1 MADGASARH
10 HRAVSGRRSRTR
22 AAPPRRG
29 ASVELEPGPARR
41 APGARQ
47 PPSSPAAGGEV
58 RMPRRR
64 RRRGSRHRA
73 SGRRARRRADRG
85 CDQAARG
92 RAPAGRSRSPTGWE
106 LSVRIRAGTPGR
118 SVEHF
123 EQNSERL
130 TPARSATS
138 AAGRGVQVLSAGAPR
153 MGKKRQRALPPY
165 GCKAPDS
172 VTPDSLSSPAGT
184 AAPVGAVFTSPISRE
199 TLGIM
204 PHATVCVKTESDHH
218 AVADRVEVRIKH
230 PECSNLPCHSAEPLQ
245 RNGVQHVALRPG
257 FRRSELARQRAR
269 IHPVMKRL
277 HRNRGGG
284 AQRHDGAE
292 LGHLLRARRNHHN
305 WSNFG
310 HLWNLE
316 TGVEI
321 AHPQRAGPRLVL
333 QRHRAMLSLWLGVG
347 QAGPFATT
355 PLAPEVAVDPD
366 YGASRESLRGPEAAG
381 RLCPGQPGTARRALL
396 PADQRPA
403 RAGVDGADLE
413 QGLRGMGTR
422 YNSPHC
428 GSPQAR
434 AVGG

>member
-153 MGKKRQRALPPY
+153 MGKKRQRALPPLRLQSPRFSDPRQLVIANWDCCPRGGSLY
-165 GCKAPDS
+165 EPDFS
-172 VTPDSLSSPAGT
+172 GNA
-184 AAPVGAVFTSPISRE
+184 R
-199 TLGIM
+199 
-204 PHATVCVKTESDHH
+204 HH
-218 AVADRVEVRIKH
+218 APRDGLRQDRE
-230 PECSNLPCHSAEPLQ
+230 
-245 RNGVQHVALRPG
+245 RPS
-257 FRRSELARQRAR
+257 RS
-269 IHPVMKRL
+269 
-277 HRNRGGG
+277 RG
-284 AQRHDGAE
+284 
-292 LGHLLRARRNHHN
+292 
-305 WSNFG
+305 
-310 HLWNLE
+310 
-316 TGVEI
+316 
-321 AHPQRAGPRLVL
+321 
-333 QRHRAMLSLWLGVG
+333 
-347 QAGPFATT
+347 
-355 PLAPEVAVDPD
+355 
-366 YGASRESLRGPEAAG
+366 SRRGPHQA
-381 RLCPGQPGTARRALL
+381 PG
-396 PADQRPA
+396 
-403 RAGVDGADLE
+403 V
-413 QGLRGMGTR
+413 
-422 YNSPHC
+422 
-428 GSPQAR
+428 
-434 AVGG
+434 